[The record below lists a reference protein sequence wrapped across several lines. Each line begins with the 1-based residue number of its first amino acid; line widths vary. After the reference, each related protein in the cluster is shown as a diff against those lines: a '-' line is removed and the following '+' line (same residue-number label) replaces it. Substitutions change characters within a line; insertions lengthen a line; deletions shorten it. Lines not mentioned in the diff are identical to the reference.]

1 MKYIYDLQIVL
12 EIKLFFQTQKFSIG
26 TLFLILRNRDIRF
39 SQQIKNLIKIEKY
52 QFITKNGLK
61 SNQSLF
67 AQRRYRKD

>member
-1 MKYIYDLQIVL
+1 MKYTYDLQIVL

-61 SNQSLF
+61 SNQRLF
-67 AQRRYRKD
+67 AQRRYRED